1 MSSADFAIPDFCLLI
16 PNVPSLSRQFSGRA
30 SQKSLPIDPRHAR
43 SLQELLKRNLH
54 INPQDWVFANNGG
67 RSRGQQNILQR
78 HLRPAALRAG
88 VSSGNS
94 DPLDSGNSGTPKN
107 LQKG

>member
-1 MSSADFAIPDFCLLI
+1 V
-16 PNVPSLSRQFSGRA
+16 NTKKNPSV
-30 SQKSLPIDPRHAR
+30 SL
-43 SLQELLKRNLH
+43 
-54 INPQDWVFANNGG
+54 
-67 RSRGQQNILQR
+67 
-78 HLRPAALRAG
+78 

>member
-1 MSSADFAIPDFCLLI
+1 MKRFHIHLFLLVSI
-16 PNVPSLSRQFSGRA
+16 VVLSLISF
-30 SQKSLPIDPRHAR
+30 
-43 SLQELLKRNLH
+43 
-54 INPQDWVFANNGG
+54 
-67 RSRGQQNILQR
+67 IL
-78 HLRPAALRAG
+78 